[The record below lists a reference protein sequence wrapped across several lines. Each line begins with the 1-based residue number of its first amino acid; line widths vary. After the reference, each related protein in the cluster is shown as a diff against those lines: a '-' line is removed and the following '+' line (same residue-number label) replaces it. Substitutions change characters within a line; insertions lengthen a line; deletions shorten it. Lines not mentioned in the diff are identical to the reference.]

1 MKYSTDLHERCRG
14 ILFGR
19 HLCQLAVVEIVL
31 FPSSVPR
38 QSFPFG
44 DVTHLFIRPCADTTD
59 MLGAGERKPAAA
71 MAPAA
76 PTCCHCAHG

>member
-1 MKYSTDLHERCRG
+1 
-14 ILFGR
+14 
-19 HLCQLAVVEIVL
+19 
-31 FPSSVPR
+31 
-38 QSFPFG
+38 
-44 DVTHLFIRPCADTTD
+44 